1 MCSMTSRFGVLLIH
15 LIQTLHEKSILVLCV
30 NWLFLVGYYSW
41 HRTSHCISEY
51 CAALCCSAETIK
63 VYEKWRFSSIINSRE
78 NVEALAKKQIVS
90 RRCVVML
97 GEMKRMAEKHYY
109 CSFV

>member
-1 MCSMTSRFGVLLIH
+1 M
-15 LIQTLHEKSILVLCV
+15 KSGDFPASL
-30 NWLFLVGYYSW
+30 
-41 HRTSHCISEY
+41 
-51 CAALCCSAETIK
+51 
-63 VYEKWRFSSIINSRE
+63 NSGE

-90 RRCVVML
+90 RICVVIL